1 MYFCID
7 SIAVNLVSFRGAQL
21 ECASQIYARKYNN
34 HQFQDVE
41 YLIISINTC
50 WLSRVVEMIILYFFL
65 CYTHSICIQN
75 RILAMPILIHQL
87 TCFKYIQ
94 DIISFPRES
103 STRWNVRFGNK
114 LRKTKLLKLL
124 RYILL
129 ILSFNKKRK
138 GARYDL
144 HDCKN
149 ITFISF
155 FIYVDL
161 FLFLFIRVL

>member
-1 MYFCID
+1 
-7 SIAVNLVSFRGAQL
+7 
-21 ECASQIYARKYNN
+21 
-34 HQFQDVE
+34 
-41 YLIISINTC
+41 
-50 WLSRVVEMIILYFFL
+50 MIVLYFFL
-65 CYTHSICIQN
+65 FFTHAICIQN
-75 RILAMPILIHQL
+75 RILAIPILIHQL
-87 TCFKYIQ
+87 ICFKYIQ

-129 ILSFNKKRK
+129 ILSLHRKRK

-149 ITFISF
+149 NTFISF

-161 FLFLFIRVL
+161 FTFLLTEYCEIKVVA

>member
-1 MYFCID
+1 
-7 SIAVNLVSFRGAQL
+7 
-21 ECASQIYARKYNN
+21 
-34 HQFQDVE
+34 
-41 YLIISINTC
+41 
-50 WLSRVVEMIILYFFL
+50 MIILHFFL
-65 CYTHSICIQN
+65 FYTHAICIQN
-75 RILAMPILIHQL
+75 RILAIPILIHQL
-87 TCFKYIQ
+87 ICFKYIQ

-129 ILSFNKKRK
+129 ILSLHRKRK

-149 ITFISF
+149 NTFISF
-155 FIYVDL
+155 FISVDL
-161 FLFLFIRVL
+161 FSFFAYWVLWNKGNCVNHLILLRFFLNKFWHYFSFNRCNLIRCVEMKHISLSHSN

>member
-1 MYFCID
+1 M
-7 SIAVNLVSFRGAQL
+7 
-21 ECASQIYARKYNN
+21 
-34 HQFQDVE
+34 
-41 YLIISINTC
+41 NTC
-50 WLSRVVEMIILYFFL
+50 WLNHSQVTWIRLTSVVIKIIIRYFCL
-65 CYTHSICIQN
+65 CYTQSICIQN
-75 RILAMPILIHQL
+75 RILAIPILIHQL
-87 TCFKYIQ
+87 ICFKYIQ

-129 ILSFNKKRK
+129 ILSLHKKRK

-149 ITFISF
+149 NTFISF

-161 FLFLFIRVL
+161 FSFLFIRVLWNEGNCVNHLIFVEIQF

>member
-1 MYFCID
+1 MLNIQWFL
-7 SIAVNLVSFRGAQL
+7 SMPMVKSFSSRFFYT
-21 ECASQIYARKYNN
+21 YA
-34 HQFQDVE
+34 
-41 YLIISINTC
+41 
-50 WLSRVVEMIILYFFL
+50 
-65 CYTHSICIQN
+65 ICIQN
-75 RILAMPILIHQL
+75 RILAIPILIHQL
-87 TCFKYIQ
+87 ICFKYIQ

-103 STRWNVRFGNK
+103 STRWNVRFGHK

-129 ILSFNKKRK
+129 ILSLHRKRK

-149 ITFISF
+149 NTFISF

-161 FLFLFIRVL
+161 FSFLFIRVLWNKGNCVNHLIFYDSFLTNFDTISILIDAILSDV

>member
-1 MYFCID
+1 M
-7 SIAVNLVSFRGAQL
+7 
-21 ECASQIYARKYNN
+21 
-34 HQFQDVE
+34 
-41 YLIISINTC
+41 
-50 WLSRVVEMIILYFFL
+50 YFFL

-75 RILAMPILIHQL
+75 RILAIFDTHQL

-129 ILSFNKKRK
+129 ILSLNKKRK

-161 FLFLFIRVL
+161 FSFLFIRVLWNEGNCVNYLIIVEIRFLQVLATPVFFK